1 MFPYQL
7 SDEKPAKTIQFLVK
21 QPNFWAYFG
30 AKMTLMTFLIRN
42 ERVIKYVYNNQQQR
56 SSDCEEKEWFPEG
69 KKVLRGTKARWI
81 SRYVRSISMRV
92 ELQDPKL
99 DVKCST
105 A

>member
-42 ERVIKYVYNNQQQR
+42 ERVIFTTT
-56 SSDCEEKEWFPEG
+56 SSN
-69 KKVLRGTKARWI
+69 VAVTARE
-81 SRYVRSISMRV
+81 VAKRV
-92 ELQDPKL
+92 
-99 DVKCST
+99 VS
-105 A
+105 